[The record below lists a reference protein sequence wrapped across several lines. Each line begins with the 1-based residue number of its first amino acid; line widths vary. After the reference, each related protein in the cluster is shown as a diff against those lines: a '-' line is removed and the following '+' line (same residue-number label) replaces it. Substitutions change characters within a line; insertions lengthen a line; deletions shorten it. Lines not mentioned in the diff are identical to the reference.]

1 MLFIIKMIIDIINI
15 MTTDKKMIKKID
27 YIHIIIRIIFSC

>member
-15 MTTDKKMIKKID
+15 MTTDKKMIKKLTTSI
-27 YIHIIIRIIFSC
+27 